1 MSCLSIFV
9 DESGDFGPYDS
20 KSPYYIVTLVIHDQ
34 LKDISDQVQALNEK
48 VRSLGFDNDFVIHT
62 APLIRREEI
71 FANES
76 PNKRRSLFISLFF
89 FVLKAPISYKTFIF
103 EKRPGEATLALE
115 GRMAREM
122 SLFIRQNLNF
132 FQKFDDVVLY
142 YDNGQHE
149 LNRILNY
156 TLSTEL
162 SAYTLRKVLPKDYKL
177 FQVADLIC
185 TLQLLSLKCES
196 GELSKSEQLIFHNK
210 RELRKTFLNPIQK
223 KRFGK

>member
-1 MSCLSIFV
+1 M
-9 DESGDFGPYDS
+9 
-20 KSPYYIVTLVIHDQ
+20 
-34 LKDISDQVQALNEK
+34 
-48 VRSLGFDNDFVIHT
+48 FD
-62 APLIRREEI
+62 
-71 FANES
+71 
-76 PNKRRSLFISLFF
+76 
-89 FVLKAPISYKTFIF
+89 
-103 EKRPGEATLALE
+103 KRPGEQTLALE

-122 SLFIRQNLNF
+122 SIFIRQNLEF

-185 TLQLLSLKCES
+185 TLQLLSLKIES
-196 GELSKSEQLIFHNK
+196 GDLSKSEQLIFHNK
-210 RELRKTFLNPIQK
+210 RELRKTFLNPIK
-223 KRFGK
+223 KKCFG